1 MVLKNGEDVIR
12 GDQRNTEDNNFGP
25 ENSNATNSNPLF
37 ASWTAE
43 PPKSNRKLK
52 NILIFVGCALGLGSA
67 LFLALIGV
75 DMHFSGP
82 PAISQSLL
90 WDFTTAQLVSD
101 AKIPAR
107 VRREIG
113 AEIYRLTRSPETPE
127 IT

>member
-1 MVLKNGEDVIR
+1 MVLKNGGDVIR

-37 ASWTAE
+37 APLTAE

-75 DMHFSGP
+75 DMHLSPKGNVP
-82 PAISQSLL
+82 QNSNLEHKDS
-90 WDFTTAQLVSD
+90 
-101 AKIPAR
+101 
-107 VRREIG
+107 
-113 AEIYRLTRSPETPE
+113 SPEKGETPP
-127 IT
+127 